1 MMYNDTE
8 ARDRDKDRPTEEQAS
23 LDRQRSTRER
33 RRQENLIKFQMQQDL
48 AKVDSTRARR
58 IIKQRAKEAL
68 EKSNAD
74 FEDTYVPSPNKQDYE
89 SDVGQRGIDTFN
101 ATDATP
107 LDDSDLEV
115 EIHTI
120 LICSSDTLKRAD
132 VRMTEPVT
140 V

>member
-1 MMYNDTE
+1 MYNDTE
-8 ARDRDKDRPTEEQAS
+8 VRDRGKDRSTEEQAS

-33 RRQENLIKFQMQQDL
+33 RRQESLIKFQMQQDL
-48 AKVDSTRARR
+48 AEVDNIRARR

-74 FEDTYVPSPNKQDYE
+74 FEDTYVPSSNKQDYE
-89 SDVGQRGIDTFN
+89 SDTGQRGIDTFN

-107 LDDSDLEV
+107 PDDSDLEL
-115 EIHTI
+115 ELHTI
-120 LICSSDTLKRAD
+120 LICSSDTLKQAD